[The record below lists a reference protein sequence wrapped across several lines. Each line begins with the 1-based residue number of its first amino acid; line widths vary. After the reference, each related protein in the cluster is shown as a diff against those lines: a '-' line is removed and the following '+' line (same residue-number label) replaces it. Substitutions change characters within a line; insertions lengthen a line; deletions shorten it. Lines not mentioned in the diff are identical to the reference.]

1 MGKAFYSAGA
11 VTENKNLSL
20 KDASFFPQGID
31 PPSDGSQ

>member
-11 VTENKNLSL
+11 ATEKNLSL
-20 KDASFFPQGID
+20 KDASFFLQGSD